1 MNVAVPSLARLRA
14 GFCLGWRVLVILALG
29 ALQGALGGCTA
40 WQAPERVDTASLQRR
55 AVSAT
60 VQDVRLS
67 AAVLSADDS
76 RQMFGADINGTGVQP
91 VWVEVENR
99 TSHTLWLLRTGTDP
113 DYFSPLEVAWSLHA
127 PWAGPTNAALDA
139 HLEAFSF
146 ENPILPGATR
156 AGIIFTNPQ
165 RRTRLF
171 NVDLLGQR
179 MMIPFTLFLPV
190 PDDVRNDQEMQMLV
204 RRAEAPAVEYSE
216 PDAFR
221 AALEQLP
228 CCAMGADGMAAAD
241 PLNVVLIG
249 TFADIAA
256 VLTRRGFR
264 REAQELDRTQ
274 RLFGRPPDA
283 VIRKRVQGGAPANWM
298 RLWVA
303 PLRYQGQ
310 LVFLVQ
316 AGRPIGGRFAVAA
329 GKDLVL
335 HPDVDETR
343 NLLIQDLLYSGG
355 LAQLGFV
362 AGVGLATV
370 AQPRHSLAG
379 TTYHTDGLRAVIFF
393 ATRPLALSDVRLLDW
408 VPYLERR
415 ETGTAAGTTNG
426 QP

>member
-1 MNVAVPSLARLRA
+1 MNGAAPLPARLPE
-14 GFCLGWRVLVILALG
+14 GFCLGWRMLVILACG
-29 ALQGALGGCTA
+29 ALQVALGGCAA
-40 WQAPERVDTASLQRR
+40 WKAPERVDTAALRER

-60 VQDVRLS
+60 AQDVRLS

-76 RQMFGADINGTGVQP
+76 RQMFGADVNGTGVQP

-99 TSHTLWLLRTGTDP
+99 TPYTLWLLRAGTDP

-127 PWAGPTNAALDA
+127 PLAGATNAALDA
-139 HLEAFSF
+139 HLEALSF
-146 ENPILPGATR
+146 KNPILSGATR
-156 AGIIFTNPQ
+156 AGILFTNPQ
-165 RRTRLF
+165 RHTRLL
-171 NVDLLGQR
+171 NVDFLGQR
-179 MMIPFTLFLPV
+179 TMIAFTLFLPV
-190 PDDVRNDQEMQMLV
+190 PDAVPDEQARQMLV
-204 RRAEAPAVEYSE
+204 HLTDAPAVDYRE

-228 CCAMGADGMAAAD
+228 CCATGPNGMAAAD

-256 VLTRRGFR
+256 AVTRRGFR
-264 REAQELDRTQ
+264 RDAQALDRTQ
-274 RLFGRPPDA
+274 QLFGRPPDA
-283 VIRKRVQGGAPANWM
+283 VVRKSGQGGVPANWM
-298 RLWVA
+298 RVWVA

-310 LVFLVQ
+310 PVFLVQ
-316 AGRPIGGRFAVAA
+316 AGRPVGGRFTVAE

-335 HPDVDETR
+335 HPDVDEAR

-362 AGVGLATV
+362 AGVGSATV

-379 TTYHTDGLRAVIFF
+379 TTYHTDGLRAVMFF
-393 ATRPLALSDVRLLDW
+393 ATRPLALSDVRFLDW
-408 VPYLERR
+408 VPYLERH
-415 ETGTAAGTTNG
+415 ETGTAAEHTHG

>member
-1 MNVAVPSLARLRA
+1 MNVAAPWPVRLLA
-14 GFCLGWRVLVILALG
+14 GFCLGWHVLVILAVG
-29 ALQGALGGCTA
+29 ALQVALGGCAA
-40 WQAPERVDTASLQRR
+40 WHAPERVDTAALRGR

-60 VQDVRLS
+60 AHDVRLS

-76 RQMFGADINGTGVQP
+76 RQMFGADVNGTGVQP

-99 TSHTLWLLRTGTDP
+99 TPSALWLLRSGTDP
-113 DYFSPLEVAWSLHA
+113 DYFSPLEVSWSLH
-127 PWAGPTNAALDA
+127 GPLVGSANAALDA
-139 HLEAFSF
+139 HLVALSF
-146 ENPILPGATR
+146 QNPVLPGATR

-165 RRTRLF
+165 RHTRLL
-171 NVDLLGQR
+171 NVDFLGQR
-179 MMIPFTLFLPV
+179 TLIPFTLFLPV
-190 PDDVRNDQEMQMLV
+190 PDSAPDEQSLQMLV
-204 RRAEAPAVEYSE
+204 RRADAPAVDYRE
-216 PDAFR
+216 PDALR

-228 CCAMGADGMAAAD
+228 CCAMGPDGTAAAD
-241 PLNVVLIG
+241 PLNVVMIG

-256 VLTRRGFR
+256 ALTRRGFR
-264 REAQELDRTQ
+264 RDAQALDRAQ

-283 VIRKRVQGGAPANWM
+283 VVRKSGQGGVPAHWM
-298 RLWVA
+298 RVWIA

-310 LVFLVQ
+310 SVFLVQ
-316 AGRPIGGRFAVAA
+316 AGRPVGGRFAVAE

-335 HPDVDETR
+335 HPDVDEAR

-370 AQPRHSLAG
+370 DQPRHSLAG
-379 TTYHTDGLRAVIFF
+379 TTYHTDGLRAVMFF

-415 ETGTAAGTTNG
+415 EIGTAAEHTHGR
-426 QP
+426 P